1 MKLLLILNKESVNS
15 PSQHFVH
22 SHRTLRKYDLSRRVS
37 SVSIKAERIET
48 DITKYSQGFTYHTPV
63 LARRHRS
70 YSLSKTEFPASLFEE
85 EMDFFLKS
93 DTYAGLTPSDSILLR
108 HRTGT
113 FHRFGLVPAVGDLLP
128 SSAFYI
134 YRMSQG
140 FLLKSVFREACFD
153 SLLWNFPLR
162 VILEDLKARLPVLVE
177 SVKSSKGYLDDW
189 KQKEHL
195 RKSLASFLCGFLS
208 MVCRP

>member
-1 MKLLLILNKESVNS
+1 
-15 PSQHFVH
+15 
-22 SHRTLRKYDLSRRVS
+22 
-37 SVSIKAERIET
+37 
-48 DITKYSQGFTYHTPV
+48 
-63 LARRHRS
+63 
-70 YSLSKTEFPASLFEE
+70 
-85 EMDFFLKS
+85 MDFFLKS

-153 SLLWNFPLR
+153 SSLPVPLLWNFPLR

-195 RKSLASFLCGFLS
+195 RKSLASELHSYVAFFRWYADLREEERRLKIRESELRTEMDRLS
-208 MVCRP
+208 ARLSDI

>member
-48 DITKYSQGFTYHTPV
+48 DITKYSQGFTYHTPQEDIEV
-63 LARRHRS
+63 IPFLRPSFRHL
-70 YSLSKTEFPASLFEE
+70 SLRKRWISFSSRIHTP
-85 EMDFFLKS
+85 
-93 DTYAGLTPSDSILLR
+93 PSDSILLR